1 MNAKRRKEI
10 EKYYLQI
17 NKACRDLKYM
27 KYDHELDF
35 QEEMKIVLVNL
46 EKIKLKLKKD
56 LEES

>member
-17 NKACRDLKYM
+17 NKAYRDLKYM

-35 QEEMKIVLVNL
+35 QEEMKIALVNL
-46 EKIKLKLKKD
+46 EKIRLELKNKLENK
-56 LEES
+56 

>member
-35 QEEMKIVLVNL
+35 QEEMKIALVNL
-46 EKIKLKLKKD
+46 EKIRLELKNKLENK
-56 LEES
+56 